1 MAKTTSKKRSK
12 RSNKRVKKKNRR
24 TLIIA
29 GAVWG
34 VLAVAFIV
42 FLFRYPIIRKA
53 QEVYIKA
60 NHITFN
66 TPSSEAVRIDKV
78 FKRFDKQLFGVDF
91 SHYQGIINWNHVDT
105 FNCGKPVSF
114 VIVRATMGH
123 DGKDIYFNYNW
134 KNLTKKQ
141 LIKGAYH
148 YYRPNENSTKQA
160 ANFIKRVKLS
170 KGDLPPILDIEAVP
184 TVQSVKNLK
193 IGLKRWLKIVEEHY
207 GVKPIIY
214 SSDHYFK
221 TYLTRKDFK
230 EYILWI
236 ANFNNKRHPNENRW
250 TIWQFT
256 EKGTLNGVDGFVDFN
271 VFRGSK
277 EELNGILIK

>member
-1 MAKTTSKKRSK
+1 MVKTTTKRKRKKSKKK
-12 RSNKRVKKKNRR
+12 QKKKNR
-24 TLIIA
+24 TLLIA
-29 GAVWG
+29 VIVWT
-34 VLAVAFIV
+34 LLTLAAVAFV
-42 FLFRYPIIRKA
+42 FRFAIIREA
-53 QEVYIKA
+53 QKIYIKA

-66 TPSSEAVRIDKV
+66 TPSSESVRIDRT
-78 FKRFDKQLFGVDF
+78 FKRFDKHLFGVDF

-123 DGKDIYFNYNW
+123 NGKDIYFNYNW
-134 KNLTKKQ
+134 KNLKKKK

-148 YYRPNENSTKQA
+148 YYRPNENSAKQA
-160 ANFIKRVKLS
+160 ANFIKRVKLE

-184 TVQSVKNLK
+184 TVQSDKNLR
-193 IGLKRWLKIVEEHY
+193 IGLKRWLNIIEDHY

-221 TYLTRKDFK
+221 TYLSKK
-230 EYILWI
+230 EFRDYTLWI
-236 ANFNNKRHPNENRW
+236 ANFNNMRHPKENKW
-250 TIWQFT
+250 LIWQFT

-277 EELNGILIK
+277 KDLNGILIK

>member
-1 MAKTTSKKRSK
+1 MVKTTTKRKRKKSKKK
-12 RSNKRVKKKNRR
+12 QKKKNR
-24 TLIIA
+24 TLLIA
-29 GAVWG
+29 VIVWT
-34 VLAVAFIV
+34 LLTLAAVAFV
-42 FLFRYPIIRKA
+42 FRFAIIREA
-53 QEVYIKA
+53 QKIYIKA

-66 TPSSEAVRIDKV
+66 TPSSESVRIDRI
-78 FKRFDKQLFGVDF
+78 FKRFDKHLFGVDF

-123 DGKDIYFNYNW
+123 NGKDIYFNYNW
-134 KNLTKKQ
+134 KNLKKKK

-148 YYRPNENSTKQA
+148 YYRPNENSAKQA
-160 ANFIKRVKLS
+160 ANFIKRVKLE

-184 TVQSVKNLK
+184 TVQSVKNLR
-193 IGLKRWLKIVEEHY
+193 IGLKRWLNIIEDHY

-221 TYLTRKDFK
+221 TYLSKK
-230 EYILWI
+230 EFRDYTLWI
-236 ANFNNKRHPNENRW
+236 ANFNNMRHPKENKW
-250 TIWQFT
+250 LIWQFT
-256 EKGTLNGVDGFVDFN
+256 EKGTINGVDGFVDFN

-277 EELNGILIK
+277 KDLNVILIK